1 MPPWLSYQI
10 DLVFT
15 ISQAQAVDPMLFYQ
29 ECWEARMLQGQGI
42 LAIDMSLTQPTS
54 LPQPSETSKPLLP
67 SSSPSTRLVRSEH
80 QHKKRPKQMLT
91 STIPKLLMTCV
102 KTMKTKRPIGFNLP
116 SLSWAAHALPLD
128 QNDILNSEVGNLG
141 PFGSEGGTWER
152 KETSWGWAVPS
163 SVEARV
169 S

>member
-1 MPPWLSYQI
+1 MP
-10 DLVFT
+10 
-15 ISQAQAVDPMLFYQ
+15 
-29 ECWEARMLQGQGI
+29 QGQGI
-42 LAIDMSLTQPTS
+42 LAIDMSLTQHTS

-67 SSSPSTRLVRSEH
+67 RSSPSTRLVRSEH

-152 KETSWGWAVPS
+152 KEKRAYKQV
-163 SVEARV
+163 V
-169 S
+169 SFPHTQKHFSQEILKVTGNLNRYCAKCTVS